1 MNKLNL
7 LLIMVFIPFLSYSFQ
22 KPDQALLEKFCYD
35 CHSDGVDK
43 GNFEFDQ
50 LLLLPENDPGIEK
63 TWHKIWEV
71 LEKQQMPPADKK
83 KQPTQDEREAMMVTI
98 EKNVFDVHRDREYA
112 GKIKFHRL
120 SNEQFANAID
130 EVVGFNFR
138 LGHKM
143 PLDATSA
150 GYANNANTMNISPLL
165 FERYQN
171 VAFMVA
177 FRLFNEKST
186 NKKALK
192 KGQYW
197 LNISGNGKDPAKLK
211 STLSNVL
218 LKAYRRPPEQDE
230 IATVLSLY
238 NQLRDREM
246 SHSEVMEEVFRSI
259 LTSPSFLLRTELF
272 RTDQTKDSLGRLDD
286 YALASRLSFFIWN
299 SSPYERLFEL
309 ASKQQLRQN
318 LDKEITRMLKD
329 PKMENMIEA
338 FGLYWLGVQYVEN
351 KKPDHK
357 KYKMKSSYKTLMA
370 MRKETSLFLKYMFQE
385 NKPIN
390 DLITSRETFVNGRL
404 GDFYKLDIP
413 MSEATKKA
421 NSLGL
426 PDPDAEKFVKVT
438 MPEKSRRRGI
448 LNIPSVMVAT
458 SNPDHTSP
466 VNRGMWVLETILGMP
481 PPPAPEDVD
490 VDVEKQKEDG
500 KKLTFRQLL
509 EKHRD
514 NKKCASC
521 HAMMDPIGFAYENI
535 NPVGKWRTKAEGAP
549 VDSKTEWQGNAINGF
564 EDLADLLVNKYRPNF
579 VKTLT
584 ENMMIYSLGR
594 GLDYTDRISIMNIV
608 KKMSPEDSKI
618 HDLFRAIA
626 KSTPFQYRELGDK

>member
-1 MNKLNL
+1 MKSIIFS
-7 LLIMVFIPFLSYSFQ
+7 LIAVLSLQASAFK
-22 KPDQALLEKFCYD
+22 KPDSKLLEKYCFD

-43 GNFEFDQ
+43 GNFEFDV
-50 LLLLPENDPGIEK
+50 LLDLPEGDPKIEK

-71 LEKQQMPPADKK
+71 IEKQQMPPADKK
-83 KQPTQDEREAMMVTI
+83 KQPTQDERESMMISI
-98 EKNVFDVHRDREYA
+98 EKNVFEVHREKEYA

-120 SNEQFANAID
+120 SNQQFTNSID
-130 EVVGFNFR
+130 EVVGFPFK

-186 NKKALK
+186 HKKARK
-192 KGQYW
+192 KGAEW
-197 LNISGNGKDPAKLK
+197 LQESGYGKDPAKLK
-211 STLSNVL
+211 NTIEKIL
-218 LKAYRRPPEQDE
+218 LKAYRRPPEE
-230 IATVLSLY
+230 GELASTLSLY
-238 NQLRDREM
+238 NQFRERELNHTE
-246 SHSEVMEEVFRSI
+246 SMEELFRSI
-259 LTSPSFLLRTELF
+259 LTSPAFLLRTELF
-272 RTDQTKDSLGRLDD
+272 RYDETKGRLARLDD
-286 YALASRLSFFIWN
+286 YALASRLSYFIWN
-299 SSPYERLFEL
+299 SSPDERLLEL
-309 ASKQQLRQN
+309 AAKKQLRQN
-318 LDKEITRMLKD
+318 LDSEISRMLANK
-329 PKMENMIEA
+329 KMENMIEA

-357 KYKMKSSYKTLMA
+357 KYRMKSSYKTLMA

-404 GDFYKLDIP
+404 GDFYKLEIP
-413 MSEATKKA
+413 MSEATIRA
-421 NSLGL
+421 NKLGL

-438 MPEKSRRRGI
+438 MPESSRRRGI

-481 PPPAPEDVD
+481 PPPAPENVD

-500 KKLTFRQLL
+500 KKLSFRQLL
-509 EKHRD
+509 EKHRED
-514 NKKCASC
+514 KRCASC

-535 NPVGKWRTKAEGAP
+535 NPVGKWRTKAEGNP
-549 VDSKTEWQGNAINGF
+549 VDSKTEWQGNKINGF
-564 EDLADLLVNKYRPNF
+564 LDLADLLVTKYRHNF

-608 KKMSPEDSKI
+608 KTVGSNDSKI
-618 HDLFRAIA
+618 HDLFRAVA